1 MKTFSFAKLSPL
13 LKLTQGTLTNFVGM
27 QQTNWR
33 LISGCSS
40 DNQGWQWWW
49 LQFWTTRVRS
59 ERTCRIIQV
68 STFISID
75 LSQVSIKYRRVL
87 FGRQINQQFDKK
99 LHRLTEQ
106 IIYRHTHTE
115 GEGGRHSM
123 AHLISSLITKTNIL
137 YIYIYMRWPPPSHI
151 LELDFHG
158 AFAQG
163 NLIDESFNNIN
174 SSTQIMPMI

>member
-13 LKLTQGTLTNFVGM
+13 RKLTQGNLTNFVGM

-106 IIYRHTHTE
+106 IIYRHTHPQR
-115 GEGGRHSM
+115 GRGG
-123 AHLISSLITKTNIL
+123 ATQWLILSLLWSLRLIFFK
-137 YIYIYMRWPPPSHI
+137 YIYIHALTTTLPHSRTGFSWSLCTRKFDRWIFQQH
-151 LELDFHG
+151 
-158 AFAQG
+158 
-163 NLIDESFNNIN
+163 
-174 SSTQIMPMI
+174 